1 MYLLKTLQW
10 MKLRTKE
17 EWHNMEERI
26 LNAISIAE
34 LLTLRKEVLAT
45 AYSDEDSE
53 YLLAMIEDM
62 IENFK

>member
-1 MYLLKTLQW
+1 

-17 EWHNMEERI
+17 EWRNMEERI
-26 LNAISIAE
+26 LNAVSLTE

>member
-1 MYLLKTLQW
+1 
-10 MKLRTKE
+10 
-17 EWHNMEERI
+17 MEERI

-53 YLLAMIEDM
+53 YFLAMIEDQL
-62 IENFK
+62 ENFK

>member
-1 MYLLKTLQW
+1 
-10 MKLRTKE
+10 MKSKTKE

-53 YLLAMIEDM
+53 YFLAMIEDQL
-62 IENFK
+62 ENFK

>member
-1 MYLLKTLQW
+1 MKTPQW

-17 EWHNMEERI
+17 EWRNMEERI
-26 LNAISIAE
+26 NNAVSIAE

-53 YLLAMIEDM
+53 YFLAMIEDM

>member
-1 MYLLKTLQW
+1 VYLLKTLQW